1 MPRGPKRRNLMTG
14 RVATAEAEINAPRS
28 EVWRALTDP
37 DQIQKYMFGSRVQ
50 TDWKPGSPIT
60 WTGEYEGKKYEDKG
74 EILEVV
80 QERRLKVTHFS
91 PLSGEEDAPENY
103 HTLVYELTENNGTT
117 HVSLSQDNN
126 SSEEAAQHSRENWEK
141 MLGGLKEVVEGQ
153 P

>member
-1 MPRGPKRRNLMTG
+1 MTG
-14 RVATAEAEINAPRS
+14 RVATAEAAIDAPRS
-28 EVWRALTDP
+28 KVWRALTDP
-37 DQIQKYMFGSRVQ
+37 DQIQKYMFGSRVE

-80 QERRLKVTHFS
+80 EERRLKVTHFS

-103 HTLVYELTENNGTT
+103 HTLLYELTENNGTT

-126 SSEEAAQHSRENWEK
+126 SSEEAAEHSRENWEK
-141 MLGGLKEVVEGQ
+141 MLAALKEVVERQ
-153 P
+153 S